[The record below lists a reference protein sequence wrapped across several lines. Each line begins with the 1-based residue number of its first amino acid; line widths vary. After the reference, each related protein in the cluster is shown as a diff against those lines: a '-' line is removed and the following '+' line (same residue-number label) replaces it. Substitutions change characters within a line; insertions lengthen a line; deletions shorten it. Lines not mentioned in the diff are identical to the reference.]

1 MAHGRP
7 PLPCWNTQRWQKNAW
22 SGSIFHLG
30 ADILRAP
37 WGACVLKILCSWSPS
52 WWALVDGVD
61 HVDHLAAWPCLT
73 SSCSVSLLFFSF
85 FSRSKN
91 HCQSLLDLW
100 GILVAPG
107 GVWWISWAS
116 EPLSTCTS
124 GCGVVPCRLQ
134 VWSPGFR
141 HECKMW
147 YRTCPKV
154 IQETKRKI

>member
-1 MAHGRP
+1 VFLKSFVMSFGGRSRS
-7 PLPCWNTQRWQKNAW
+7 CR
-22 SGSIFHLG
+22 SS
-30 ADILRAP
+30 
-37 WGACVLKILCSWSPS
+37 S
-52 WWALVDGVD
+52 
-61 HVDHLAAWPCLT
+61 CLT
-73 SSCSVSLLFFSF
+73 MLDLFMFSF
-85 FSRSKN
+85 SSFHVFFAGQRITAN

-141 HECKMW
+141 HECKMR
-147 YRTCPKV
+147 YSTCPKV